1 VTADPLALAAR
12 VAHIFR
18 DLGVRY
24 LLGGSFAST
33 TFGEPRATLD
43 IDFVADLR
51 PEQVTLLVAALG
63 AEFHADAEWITEEVR
78 QHRSFQVVHRPT
90 MLRVDVFVPQWTGL
104 HLWKWEQRRQV
115 TLPVA
120 DSAVVDVTSPEGI
133 VLQKLLW
140 FRSGGGV
147 SDRQWRD
154 VLGVLKAQRLTLDRA
169 ALSHWAR
176 ELGIDD
182 LLARAAAAAGLD
194 PP

>member
-1 VTADPLALAAR
+1 
-12 VAHIFR
+12 
-18 DLGVRY
+18 
-24 LLGGSFAST
+24 
-33 TFGEPRATLD
+33 
-43 IDFVADLR
+43 
-51 PEQVTLLVAALG
+51 
-63 AEFHADAEWITEEVR
+63 
-78 QHRSFQVVHRPT
+78 
-90 MLRVDVFVPQWTGL
+90 
-104 HLWKWEQRRQV
+104 V